1 MVVLYSVQ
9 PQQQYSK
16 TLLWEWLGGGWWLM
30 PWEGTSV
37 PDEGHYFILIPW
49 QLLPGEGERE
59 DKRRATDRARN
70 KSLQW
75 SLSVI
80 LQSVLSIL
88 IFSDLKNWALL
99 ATWSLLKLTL
109 ALWNAALSWFIYS
122 YSKLFNWFCFY
133 LPQEHNDVLL
143 DCFSSL
149 SPYTILSIIH
159 SIN

>member
-1 MVVLYSVQ
+1 
-9 PQQQYSK
+9 
-16 TLLWEWLGGGWWLM
+16 M

-37 PDEGHYFILIPW
+37 PDEEHYCILIPW
-49 QLLPGEGERE
+49 QVLPGEGERG

-75 SLSVI
+75 SLPII
-80 LQSVLSIL
+80 LQSALSIL

-109 ALWNAALSWFIYS
+109 AFWNTALSWFIYS
-122 YSKLFNWFCFY
+122 YSKLFNWFCFQN
-133 LPQEHNDVLL
+133 LPQEHDDVVL